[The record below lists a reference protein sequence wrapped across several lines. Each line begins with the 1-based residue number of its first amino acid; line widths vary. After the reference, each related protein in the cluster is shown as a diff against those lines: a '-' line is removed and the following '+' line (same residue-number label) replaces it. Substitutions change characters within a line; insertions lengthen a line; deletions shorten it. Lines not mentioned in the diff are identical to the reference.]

1 MDGFSFPKDSPNQ
14 KHNAKCFEDFKH
26 YLDNYINS
34 DETKKYADYKFDRNV
49 LLSNTKKTTQTMAA
63 TNVTDEQLRNWVS
76 AQYAGTNKKPDIT
89 QEEFIEKANR
99 SIENFSDDDKAILRS
114 FIIKAG
120 INQVGSYLANQSVEQ
135 LQQQS
140 KKSLEDYRNQNT
152 TTA

>member
-1 MDGFSFPKDSPNQ
+1 
-14 KHNAKCFEDFKH
+14 
-26 YLDNYINS
+26 
-34 DETKKYADYKFDRNV
+34 
-49 LLSNTKKTTQTMAA
+49 MAT

-76 AQYAGTNKKPDIT
+76 TQYAGTTKKPEIT

-99 SIENFSDDDKAILRS
+99 SIENFSDEDKAILRS

-140 KKSLEDYRNQNT
+140 KKSLEDYRNQNKT
-152 TTA
+152 MA